1 MSITAF
7 TASSIPPPTSPS
19 QPTKPT
25 IKNQFKPPLLSP
37 TTSLSLLTLLSTS
50 TPSEAKAFTVAKD
63 QILTSLTKVED
74 AIDQVE
80 HVGSDVFGFAQSVGK
95 ILIDTLKPGVD
106 AALPVLKTAGEEAL
120 KVASPAFTE
129 ASKQAKEALESA
141 GVDPTSVGT
150 AAKTIAD
157 AAQQTTKVIE
167 GAKPIAS
174 ATVETLSTSDPS
186 VIVVSVGA
194 IFLAYL
200 IVPPI
205 WSAVSFNLRGYKGS
219 LSPAQ
224 TLDLISTQ
232 NHFLIDIRPEKDKS
246 KAGIPRLPSSA
257 KNKLISIPLEDLPS
271 KLKGLVRN
279 AKQVEAEIVAL
290 KISYLKRVNKGSN
303 IVIMDLY
310 SDSAKI
316 VARTLTTLG
325 FKNCWIM
332 SGGFSGN
339 KGWLQSRLGT
349 ESYNV
354 TLAEVISP
362 SRVIPATIG
371 RFGSTSSAALQST
384 RKFLPR
390 GIDD

>member
-7 TASSIPPPTSPS
+7 TASSIHPPTSPS

-37 TTSLSLLTLLSTS
+37 TTSLSFLTLLSTS

-80 HVGSDVFGFAQSVGK
+80 HVGSDVFGFAQSVAK
-95 ILIDTLKPGVD
+95 VLIDTLKPGVD

-224 TLDLISTQ
+224 TLDLISKQ

-246 KAGIPRLPSSA
+246 KAGIPRLPSST

-271 KLKGLVRN
+271 KLKGLS
-279 AKQVEAEIVAL
+279 E
-290 KISYLKRVNKGSN
+290 
-303 IVIMDLY
+303 M
-310 SDSAKI
+310 
-316 VARTLTTLG
+316 
-325 FKNCWIM
+325 
-332 SGGFSGN
+332 
-339 KGWLQSRLGT
+339 QS
-349 ESYNV
+349 
-354 TLAEVISP
+354 
-362 SRVIPATIG
+362 
-371 RFGSTSSAALQST
+371 
-384 RKFLPR
+384 K
-390 GIDD
+390 